1 MLAKR
6 TKPREAPEPVS
17 DHKPPRPR
25 GRGGRFIP
33 TGRPPA
39 DESREPNQ
47 IARRARRQAAKAAK
61 PAPTGP
67 ARDAR
72 GRILPGHQVTR
83 VGRTKGAQDK
93 LPRGSVKA
101 VLQQLIAQ
109 GDGHEKMLKA
119 FDAGIQADPKT
130 ALGYLDLAAKV
141 LDKADEMQG
150 KFVHFHLHTNVDFTK
165 LDEAARK
172 NGMVPPLARRV
183 APESGE

>member
-6 TKPREAPEPVS
+6 TKPREAVGPVS
-17 DHKPPRPR
+17 DHKPSTPR
-25 GRGGRFIP
+25 GPGGRFVP

-39 DESREPNQ
+39 DESQEPNQ
-47 IARRARRQAAKAAK
+47 VARRARRQAAKAAK
-61 PAPTGP
+61 PTPRGP

-72 GRILPGHQVTR
+72 GRILPGHQATK
-83 VGRTKGAQDK
+83 VGRTKGAKDK

-101 VLQQLIAQ
+101 VLQQLIAE

-119 FDAGIQADPKT
+119 IDAGIQADPKT
-130 ALGYLDLAAKV
+130 ALGYLDLAARV
-141 LDKADEMQG
+141 LDRPDDTQG
-150 KFVHFHLHTNVDFTK
+150 RVVIFNLHTNVDFTK